1 MEEQTMRVAKSGV
14 VTFGDLV
21 VAVTDEVAPLV
32 RSKKKTTLM
41 LSCIL
46 QDLFATF
53 RVRFANKSLRS
64 ERNNR
69 PKRNSGLQPRWPAVA
84 LGVLLFM
91 NPGSLF
97 AGAAEDQLKQS
108 VEKIQSILSD
118 PAFKG
123 DAKATARRE
132 KLKEAISERF
142 DFEEMARRSLGAQ
155 WQKRTPE
162 EQKEFVQLFRDLLEG
177 AYLGKLEEYSGEKVR
192 YLSDREEKDLAEIN
206 TKVVNKKGEEF
217 ALDYRLRNANGDW
230 KVIDVVVENISL
242 VNNYRSQFNRI
253 LTKSSFQDLV
263 QAMKQKK
270 LSAPAANG

>member
-1 MEEQTMRVAKSGV
+1 MKDTKAGV

-21 VAVTDEVAPLV
+21 AAVTDEVAPLV
-32 RSKKKTTLM
+32 RSKKQTNAM
-41 LSCIL
+41 VSCIL

-53 RVRFANKSLRS
+53 RVRFANKRLRPR
-64 ERNNR
+64 RNNR
-69 PKRNSGLQPRWPAVA
+69 SHLRSRWPAVA
-84 LGVLLFM
+84 LGLLLLSH
-91 NPGSLF
+91 PISLF
-97 AGAAEDQLKQS
+97 AGAAQDQLKQS
-108 VEKIQSILSD
+108 VDKIQSILSD
-118 PAFKG
+118 PSLKG
-123 DAKATARRE
+123 EAKATARRE

-177 AYLGKLEEYSGEKVR
+177 TYLGKLEEYSGEKVR
-192 YLSDREEKDLAEIN
+192 YINERQEKDLAEVN
-206 TKVVNKKGEEF
+206 TKVVNNKGEEF
-217 ALDYRLRNANGDW
+217 TLDYRMRDANGDW

-253 LTKSSFQDLV
+253 LTKSSFEDLM

-270 LSAPAANG
+270 LSAPAASG

>member
-1 MEEQTMRVAKSGV
+1 MKDTKSGV

-21 VAVTDEVAPLV
+21 AAVTDEVAPLV
-32 RSKKKTTLM
+32 RSEKKTNVM
-41 LSCIL
+41 VSCIL

-53 RVRFANKSLRS
+53 RVRFANKRLRS
-64 ERNNR
+64 ARKNR
-69 PKRNSGLQPRWPAVA
+69 RKLQPRWPAVA
-84 LGVLLFM
+84 LGLLFFIS
-91 NPGSLF
+91 PVSLF
-97 AGAAEDQLKQS
+97 AGAAQDQLKQT
-108 VEKIQSILSD
+108 VEKIQSVLSD
-118 PAFKG
+118 PSLKG
-123 DAKATARRE
+123 EAKATARRE

-162 EQKEFVQLFRDLLEG
+162 EQKEFAQLFRDLLEG

-192 YLSDREEKDLAEIN
+192 YVNERQEKDLAEVN
-206 TKVVNKKGEEF
+206 TKVVNNKGEEF
-217 ALDYRLRNANGDW
+217 VLDYRLRNVNGDW